1 MQDWTDAECE
11 RLCPGHFGGCTIC
24 PSRVVRCTA
33 SPVYV
38 LTPNNTTYIICN
50 KQEIVNLL
58 KINFSSSIHALIIC
72 LKANI
77 GVVPPVQCDMQ
88 VITKHSTVVW
98 LSVVMFTDYKRARTE
113 LKKRST
119 DTLRLQKKVRKGSK
133 TGDLQRRVE
142 SCMQDVNER
151 RFVLEETEKKA
162 VRAALIEERSRFC
175 VFVAFMKPVVVS
187 TVRQLLRFLY

>member
-1 MQDWTDAECE
+1 
-11 RLCPGHFGGCTIC
+11 
-24 PSRVVRCTA
+24 
-33 SPVYV
+33 
-38 LTPNNTTYIICN
+38 
-50 KQEIVNLL
+50 
-58 KINFSSSIHALIIC
+58 
-72 LKANI
+72 
-77 GVVPPVQCDMQ
+77 
-88 VITKHSTVVW
+88 
-98 LSVVMFTDYKRARTE
+98 MFTDYKRARTE

-187 TVRQLLRFLY
+187 TVRQSIVKAFVLELKFCELMFLNTVYFFT